1 MKIVEQTDDDALE
14 FLIKRVCYYGI
25 HCSVPFI
32 LMRHWEEWVKD
43 HKLSIDQHDLDL
55 CDLFMEVQLFSQK
68 NYFGKM
74 TETYCEN
81 SHKQVEE
88 QSSDNL
94 HTKTVSMLRQL
105 QNEFTSTDLSKT
117 CGVTKEYARVL
128 IQRWQRDELIMPKD
142 NKRPRKYFKTKKGE
156 IV

>member
-1 MKIVEQTDDDALE
+1 MQIAGQSNDEALA
-14 FLIKRVCYYGI
+14 FLIKRISYYGI
-25 HCSVPFI
+25 NCSVPFI
-32 LMRHWEEWVKD
+32 LMRHWEEWQEK
-43 HKLSIDQHDLDL
+43 KTLTIDEKDLDL
-55 CDLFMEVQLFSQK
+55 CELFMEVQLFSQK